1 MHFDQALSLMIVATA
16 ALLLPNIAGR
26 LRLPPVVAEILFGVL
41 IGKSLLDIPVSGEW
55 ITILAEIGFLMLM
68 FLAGAEIDF
77 SLLEKQKPQVFALF
91 GMIFTAT
98 ILLSYASARFLGH
111 GFYFA
116 LILSTTSIGL
126 VLPALIDAKIS
137 DTMLGQSILLCAV
150 LADFLTF
157 FGITFYVLFE
167 NYGFTWRLITPIP
180 VFVLFGILLF
190 AARLWVWWNPEKAKV
205 LVGKS
210 GPSELGVRFSI
221 ALLFIFVA
229 LSGLAGMEPVL
240 GAFMGGVLLSFIF
253 REKEHLE
260 EKLASIAHGF
270 LIPFFFI
277 RVGTRFEIGN
287 VLNPDS
293 LIFIAKLV
301 VVAFVVK
308 IIPSL
313 LLTLRKITP
322 RYSVAA
328 GFLLSAR
335 LTLIIAAAAIGLREG
350 FIDQSLRDSI
360 VFLALV
366 TSVVS
371 PTVFKRIITRQE

>member
-1 MHFDQALSLMIVATA
+1 
-16 ALLLPNIAGR
+16 
-26 LRLPPVVAEILFGVL
+26 
-41 IGKSLLDIPVSGEW
+41 
-55 ITILAEIGFLMLM
+55 MLM
-68 FLAGAEIDF
+68 FLAGAELDF
-77 SLLEKQKPQVFALF
+77 SLLEKEKPQVFVLFALIVASTF
-91 GMIFTAT
+91 
-98 ILLSYASARFLGH
+98 LLSYAFSRLLGY
-111 GFYFA
+111 GFYLA
-116 LILSTTSIGL
+116 LILSTASLGL
-126 VLPALIDAKIS
+126 VLPTLSNVGITG
-137 DTMLGQSILLCAV
+137 TMLGQSILLCAV
-150 LADFLTF
+150 LGDFLTF
-157 FGITFYVLFE
+157 FGITFYVLFDK
-167 NYGFTWRLITPIP
+167 YGFTWRFITPIP
-180 VFVLFGILLF
+180 VFALFGILLF

-210 GPSELGVRFSI
+210 APSELGVRFSI

-229 LSGLAGMEPVL
+229 LSELAGMEPVL

-260 EKLASIAHGF
+260 EKLASIAYGF

-277 RVGTRFEIGN
+277 RVGMRFEIEN
-287 VLNPDS
+287 ILNLDS
-293 LIFIAKLV
+293 LIFIVKLV
-301 VVAFVVK
+301 AVAFAVK

-313 LLTLRKITP
+313 LLLLRKIPP

-350 FIDQSLRDSI
+350 FIDQALRDSI

-371 PTVFKRIITRQE
+371 PTAFKHIIDREG

>member
-1 MHFDQALSLMIVATA
+1 MHFDQALSLMIIATA
-16 ALLLPNIAGR
+16 ALVLPNIAER
-26 LRLPPVVAEILFGVL
+26 LRVPPIVAEILFGVI
-41 IGKSLLDIPVSGEW
+41 IGKSLLNIPVSGEW

-68 FLAGAEIDF
+68 FLAGAELDF
-77 SLLEKQKPQVFALF
+77 SLLEKEKPQVFVLYALIVASTF
-91 GMIFTAT
+91 
-98 ILLSYASARFLGH
+98 LLSYAFSRLLGY
-111 GFYFA
+111 GFYLA
-116 LILSTTSIGL
+116 LILSTASLGL
-126 VLPALIDAKIS
+126 VLPTLSNVGITG
-137 DTMLGQSILLCAV
+137 TMLGQSILLCAV
-150 LADFLTF
+150 LGDFLTF
-157 FGITFYVLFE
+157 FGITFYVLFDK
-167 NYGFTWRLITPIP
+167 YGFTWRFITPIP
-180 VFVLFGILLF
+180 VFALFGILLF

-210 GPSELGVRFSI
+210 SPSELGVRFSI

-229 LSGLAGMEPVL
+229 LSELAGMEPVL
-240 GAFMGGVLLSFIF
+240 GAFMGGCLLSFIF

-260 EKLASIAHGF
+260 EKLASIAYGF

-277 RVGTRFEIGN
+277 RVGIMFEIGN
-287 VLNPDS
+287 VLNLDS
-293 LIFIAKLV
+293 LIFIVKLV
-301 VVAFVVK
+301 AVAFAVK

-313 LLTLRKITP
+313 LLLLRKIPP

-350 FIDQSLRDSI
+350 FIDQALRDSI

-371 PTVFKRIITRQE
+371 PTAFKHIINREG